1 MLLFQEEL
9 CTFLSTFLETLHLPQ
24 DGVQSH
30 SGVTALRQNSIRE
43 SQKKALYNYSMYY
56 EDRTNCGALEVNTL
70 CEVPMESDFILGYIP
85 VCYNLLV

>member
-1 MLLFQEEL
+1 M
-9 CTFLSTFLETLHLPQ
+9 
-24 DGVQSH
+24 
-30 SGVTALRQNSIRE
+30 RE